1 MHLFCKTPYDD
12 TSVASFN
19 MQTRTHSAIVFNS
32 WTLKLLALFN
42 SADSPHS
49 RWTLFTRS
57 QLEIWILHFEWVNE
71 TESSEAQFTFIPDC
85 SLNTL
90 KEQILTF
97 LKLFTTTNY
106 CDLMTHGC
114 YLKFFFILEVHC
126 RQNMIKYIIHSM
138 LLSCRPLFVKV
149 FLTIKISPVRF
160 KASKCH
166 KALIKF

>member
-1 MHLFCKTPYDD
+1 MHLIRKTPYDD

-57 QLEIWILHFEWVNE
+57 QSEIWILHFEWVNE
-71 TESSEAQFTFIPDC
+71 TESSAAQFTFIPDC

-97 LKLFTTTNY
+97 LKLSLEALQLLWPYDFCLFSEIFY
-106 CDLMTHGC
+106 FIFKVHGS
-114 YLKFFFILEVHC
+114 
-126 RQNMIKYIIHSM
+126 QNMIKYINSYNVVVDPY
-138 LLSCRPLFVKV
+138 LSRL
-149 FLTIKISPVRF
+149 S
-160 KASKCH
+160 
-166 KALIKF
+166 